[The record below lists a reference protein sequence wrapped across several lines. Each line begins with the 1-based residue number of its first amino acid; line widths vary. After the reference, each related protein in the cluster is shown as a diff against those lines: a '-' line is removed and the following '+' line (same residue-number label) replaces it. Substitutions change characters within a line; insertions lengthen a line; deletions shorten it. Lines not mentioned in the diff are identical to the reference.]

1 MAELVALFDFG
12 SNAARFLLTSI
23 RPGTGFRILSEERVQ
38 TRLGGGRPGHLPRAA
53 VENTLR
59 AAHRFLSRVRNSNGH
74 APRVIAVATSAVRD
88 ADNRDLLLDAL
99 ERREGVS
106 VRVLSGR
113 EEARLGAQAAL
124 AGRRVDEGAIADL
137 GGGSLQL
144 TRVRRGRAAV
154 FASLPLG
161 AVRLTRRFLRA
172 DPATSREL
180 RALRR
185 AIREGLLGAL
195 PAAQPGATLLG
206 LGGTVRTLARIHQ
219 ARTPPAGRSA
229 TGFALRRR

>member
-1 MAELVALFDFG
+1 MAELVALLDFG

-38 TRLGGGRPGHLPRAA
+38 TRLGGGRPGHLARAA
-53 VENTLR
+53 VEDTLR
-59 AAHRFLSRVRNSNGH
+59 AAHRFLSRVRNGNGH

-88 ADNRDLLLDAL
+88 ADNRKLLLDVL

-113 EEARLGAQAAL
+113 EEARLGAHAAL

-161 AVRLTRRFLRA
+161 
-172 DPATSREL
+172 
-180 RALRR
+180 
-185 AIREGLLGAL
+185 GCG
-195 PAAQPGATLLG
+195 
-206 LGGTVRTLARIHQ
+206 
-219 ARTPPAGRSA
+219 
-229 TGFALRRR
+229 